1 MSFRKRVKDV
11 ARERLSPG
19 TKRRIRKLERALLKQ
34 IGSTRYTRSARAQSA
49 FEAGEYEESAQLLAA
64 TLDKRPK
71 DANALGL
78 ASRVAMR
85 RGAVSESATFAGRR
99 AMVTGK
105 PRDLLGARLIA
116 GRLRE
121 TEEHWLP
128 AVAAPSPERWAG
140 DRVVYLAK
148 ESRPFLHNGFC
159 TRTHESLQSL
169 VRAGRDVVGV
179 TMPGFPGVL
188 GIENPADES
197 VVEDVVYRHLLP
209 RGGKILSKLAFDEYI
224 DLATQTLAGF
234 VARER
239 PGLLHI
245 GSGHR
250 GFETALTGDA
260 VARWAGIP
268 WIYEVRSFFETT
280 WTSDV
285 RYMEQGE
292 YYERRFA
299 TETRMMKASDLV
311 LTLSGPMRDEIA
323 DTHGIPA
330 EKIRVIPNAVDL
342 TRFAPEER
350 DQELRARLGL
360 GTSFT
365 IGYVSNVSHPRE
377 GQEVLV
383 EAVAML
389 RRQGRA
395 VTGLIVGDGSRR
407 EELETLAR
415 KLGVANSVVFTGNV
429 PFDQVSAYY
438 AQIDLFV
445 VPRVNERA
453 ARMVSPMKPFEAM
466 AMEIPVLVADLPALV
481 EIAGSGERAHTF
493 RAGEP
498 ASLAAETAKLMDAP
512 QELRRLT
519 EAAGDWVR
527 RERSWSSVAKAFGDA
542 YDEVL
547 AHRAA
552 TARKGV

>member
-1 MSFRKRVKDV
+1 MSLRKRVKDV
-11 ARERLSPG
+11 ARERLSPD

-34 IGSTRYTRSARAQSA
+34 MGSTRYTRSARAQAA
-49 FEAGEYEESAQLLAA
+49 FEAGDYEESAGLLTAS
-64 TLDKRPK
+64 LEKSPK

-85 RGAVSESATFAGRR
+85 RGAVSDSATFAGKR
-99 AMVTGK
+99 AMESGR
-105 PRDLLGARLIA
+105 PRDLLDARLIA

-121 TEEHWLP
+121 TEEHWRP
-128 AVAAPSPERWAG
+128 MVAAPNPEPWTG

-179 TMPGFPGVL
+179 TMPGFPSVI
-188 GIENPADES
+188 GIDNPSNES

-224 DLATQTLAGF
+224 DLSTQALAGF
-234 VARER
+234 VAKER
-239 PGLLHI
+239 PSLLHI

-250 GFETALTGDA
+250 GFETALAGDA

-292 YYERRFA
+292 YYERRFT
-299 TETRMMKASDLV
+299 TETRMMKASNLV

-342 TRFAPEER
+342 TRFAPEQR
-350 DQELRARLGL
+350 DQDLHTRLGL
-360 GTSFT
+360 GSSFT

-383 EAVAML
+383 EAVALL
-389 RRQGRA
+389 RGHGRE

-407 EELETLAR
+407 EELGKLAR
-415 KLGVANSVVFTGNV
+415 KLGVADSVVFTGNV

-466 AMEIPVLVADLPALV
+466 AMEIPVMVADLPALV

-493 RAGEP
+493 RTGEP
-498 ASLAAETAKLMDAP
+498 ASLAAETAKLMDSP

-527 RERSWSSVAKAFGDA
+527 RERSWS
-542 YDEVL
+542 
-547 AHRAA
+547 
-552 TARKGV
+552 